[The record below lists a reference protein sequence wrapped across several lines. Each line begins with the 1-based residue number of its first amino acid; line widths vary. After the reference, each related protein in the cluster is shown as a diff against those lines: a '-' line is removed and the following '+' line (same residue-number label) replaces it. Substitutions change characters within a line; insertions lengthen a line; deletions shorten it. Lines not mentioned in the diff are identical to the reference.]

1 MTRSFDLDQLFEKVR
16 VMAGG
21 SNNPRDLTAAL
32 DKLINGIENMSDADK
47 LRLRDAF
54 CTHHLNA
61 ALERIRNSSEHK
73 KHVRVLVGGRIPPRI
88 ERSGRDKAA
97 GAEVEDR
104 NEELF
109 KELNNQGV
117 A

>member
-1 MTRSFDLDQLFEKVR
+1 MARSLDLDQLFEEVR
-16 VMAGG
+16 KTAGG

-47 LRLRDAF
+47 IRLRDAF
-54 CTHHLNA
+54 CSYRLQA
-61 ALERIRNSSEHK
+61 VIEEVRNSTEHK
-73 KHVRVLVGGRIPPRI
+73 KHIKVLGGGKI
-88 ERSGRDKAA
+88 ERRSGRDKAA

-109 KELNNQGV
+109 EELNNNQGV